1 MKPDWDRLSDD
12 FAGSKSAGVFDVD
25 CTGEGSSLCE
35 EVGVSG
41 YPTIKFGDP
50 SDKKGLQVYEG
61 ERDYNALK
69 SFADD
74 HLGPV
79 CRPGDLDA
87 CGPKD
92 REILEGFLKLTP
104 EQLLADY
111 KKAAKD
117 QKDKDKKIIK
127 RRNKYQDKKEQ
138 LKEDE
143 KDYLNVKVK
152 KGKEEEH
159 KKKGQKLK
167 DRKKKLEEEEV
178 KMQEET
184 KKFEENAKTLKL
196 MKMATDAHKPAKAD
210 L

>member
-1 MKPDWDRLSDD
+1 MKPDWDRLTDD
-12 FAGSKSAGVFDVD
+12 FTGSKSAGVYDVD

-41 YPTIKFGDP
+41 YPTIKYGDP
-50 SDKKGLQVYEG
+50 SDKKGLQAYEG
-61 ERDYNALK
+61 ERGYDALK
-69 SFADD
+69 AFADD
-74 HLGPV
+74 NLGPV

-92 REILEGFLKLTP
+92 KEALEGFLKLTP

-111 KKAAKD
+111 KKAAKEH
-117 QKDKDKKIIK
+117 KEKDKKIIK

-138 LKEDE
+138 LAEDE
-143 KDYLNVKVK
+143 KDYLQIKVK
-152 KGKEEEH
+152 KGKEEAH

-167 DRKKKLEEEEV
+167 ERKTKLEEEQV
-178 KMQEET
+178 KIEEEESAW
-184 KKFEENAKTLKL
+184 KENAKTMKL